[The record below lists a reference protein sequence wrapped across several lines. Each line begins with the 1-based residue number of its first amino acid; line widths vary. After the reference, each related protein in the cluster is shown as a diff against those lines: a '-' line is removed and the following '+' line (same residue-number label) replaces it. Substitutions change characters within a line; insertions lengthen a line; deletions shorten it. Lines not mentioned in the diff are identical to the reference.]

1 MRMSSKVKKFVV
13 TATLVAIV
21 ASIGGIVLRGGG
33 VRPQRPEDAA
43 ARQAAENAAK
53 AEAPGLPILV
63 TMSFDTNLRTMM
75 GIKPGQAVEA
85 VSAMGVSIVGAN
97 CGRGVDEMRTIA
109 AAMVEAR
116 PDGVFLMTQSNAG
129 LPKLVGD
136 EFIYDG
142 SPEVMAEWATDMRE
156 LGIDVIGA
164 CCGSTPAH
172 IAAMR
177 DIVTA

>member
-1 MRMSSKVKKFVV
+1 VAGGADAILIETMSDLQEV
-13 TATLVAIV
+13 
-21 ASIGGIVLRGGG
+21 
-33 VRPQRPEDAA
+33 EAA
-43 ARQAAENAAK
+43 VNAAK
-53 AEAPGLPILV
+53 AEAPGLPILA

-85 VSAMGVSIVGAN
+85 ISAMGVSIIGAN

-109 AAMVEAR
+109 AEMVEAR
-116 PDGVFLMTQSNAG
+116 PAGVFLMTQSNAG

-142 SPEVMAEWATDMRE
+142 SPQVMADWAAEMRE

-164 CCGSTPAH
+164 CCGSTPEH

-177 DIVTA
+177 DIVLA